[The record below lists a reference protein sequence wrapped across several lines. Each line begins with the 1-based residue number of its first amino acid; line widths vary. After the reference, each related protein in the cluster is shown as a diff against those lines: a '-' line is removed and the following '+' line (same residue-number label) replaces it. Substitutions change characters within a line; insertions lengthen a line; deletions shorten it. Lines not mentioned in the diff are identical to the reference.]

1 MFGWFKRLFGKKPA
15 TGGVIKQPT
24 PRLFGEGNSPPFVLP
39 PSKAYSPPDKPEGY
53 IELNRVTIN
62 VTSRGD
68 AIRQAAQARSH
79 HSRFNSPGR
88 PVDSSDDL
96 LRMVIMTN
104 LASDHSA
111 HRGCDEHVKPEP
123 VVINGEDRSAAFWL
137 SSTPDCS
144 NAPSID
150 TSSSDS
156 SCSSSSD

>member
-1 MFGWFKRLFGKKPA
+1 MFGWLNRLFGKKPA
-15 TGGVIKQPT
+15 TGGVVKQP
-24 PRLFGEGNSPPFVLP
+24 PVQLFGEGSPPSFVLP
-39 PSKAYSPPDKPEGY
+39 LYRTREQ
-53 IELNRVTIN
+53 
-62 VTSRGD
+62 
-68 AIRQAAQARSH
+68 QAAISRAPPARSRH
-79 HSRFNSPGR
+79 IHLNSPGR
-88 PVDSSDDL
+88 PVDNSDDL

-137 SSTPDCS
+137 SSTPDCAS
-144 NAPSID
+144 TPSID